1 MLTKFISAKTTV
13 LKGDYGFDEAF
24 NIFDEIDNNCSNLY
38 AYKSIIPKNINNYY
52 NIIILL

>member
-24 NIFDEIDNNCSNLY
+24 NNFDEIDNNCSNLY